1 MIELPE
7 SIVVSRQINRM
18 LVGKKIEKVILNA
31 SPHKFAFFSLE
42 ADRYPM
48 LMEGKTIRGASS
60 FGGQIEVEIDDMH
73 LYFSDGASPRYFA
86 PEEKLPLKHQMM
98 IRFSDQSAITV
109 TIAMYGMMYLYPK
122 GENKNPYT
130 VIAKEKPSPLQD
142 EFTYDYF
149 KGLISSCPA
158 TMSIKGMLATEQRIP
173 GLGNGC
179 LQDILFNA
187 KLHPKRKH
195 ETLDET
201 QLRQLYD
208 AVKKTLPEMAN
219 RGGRATEKDMF
230 GKEGGYVP
238 TLYAKTVGTS
248 CPACSATILK
258 EPFLGGSITFC
269 PRCQK

>member
-7 SIVVSRQINRM
+7 SMVVSKQIRQC

-31 SPHKFAFFSLE
+31 SPHKFAFFSMD

-48 LMEGKTIRGASS
+48 LLEGKTVRNSGS
-60 FGGQIEVEIDDMH
+60 FGGQIEVEIDDMQ

-86 PEEKLPLKHQMM
+86 PKETLPLKHQMM
-98 IRFSDQSAITV
+98 IRFDDQSAITV

-130 VIAKEKPSPLQD
+130 IIAKEKPSPLND
-142 EFTYDYF
+142 AFTFDYF
-149 KGLISSCPA
+149 NELIASCPP

-179 LQDILFNA
+179 LQDILFHA

-195 ETLDET
+195 ETLNET
-201 QLRQLYD
+201 HFRQLYD
-208 AVKKTLPEMAN
+208 AIKETLQNMVD
-219 RGGRATEKDMF
+219 RGGRATEKDLF

-258 EPFLGGSITFC
+258 EPYLGGSITFC